1 LKDSPVKKD
10 LNGADGNQSTKV
22 KINGGTSCYM
32 APELFTRKAKFSRK
46 SDVFAAGV
54 VFLELITLQK
64 PNTLYDDLWPG
75 ILNVKLPFALL
86 QCVAST
92 LDEDPENRMHF
103 TDLIALLRS
112 RDGEAIKEMEL
123 GIHGPEIGF
132 DEVEAD
138 LRLLMPS
145 SRYDFSRDDSMSS
158 QSVGSSRY
166 IK

>member
-1 LKDSPVKKD
+1 LKGTPVNKGSTGQQ
-10 LNGADGNQSTKV
+10 LSTKA
-22 KINGGTSCYM
+22 KINGGTRCYM

-46 SDVFAAGV
+46 SDVFAAGI

-86 QCVAST
+86 KLLQIT
-92 LDEDPENRMHF
+92 LDVDPDNRNHF
-103 TDLIALLRS
+103 ADLLALLRS
-112 RDGEAIKEMEL
+112 TEGNAIKEMEL
-123 GIHGPEIGF
+123 GMQGSDLEF

-145 SRYDFSRDDSMSS
+145 SHY
-158 QSVGSSRY
+158 VYSRY
-166 IK
+166 ESSTTSTRSGS